1 MSLSFPS
8 IESFYWVS
16 QLRSFNA
23 AADKLNV
30 TQPTVSYRIRELEEM
45 LGVSLFV
52 RQKRQLVL
60 TSEGEAL
67 KHYAESM
74 IAIARDIESNIKTR
88 NTRLPTLRVGVI
100 DSFAT
105 VGLPALLDELDN
117 RFAGTR
123 VAATVDTSHKLADQ
137 LSEGLLDIAVLSTPP
152 PYDNVALE
160 LLGRQSVDWIA
171 GPALQ
176 MPREIVSDDHLL
188 KQRIFSTPAPSNLH
202 SLIIG
207 ALAGT
212 VTAGLRINVCNSLGT
227 ILNLVESGTGI
238 SILPTRLLH
247 EKILSGAIQ
256 VLKTHAGLPMQQVF
270 IGTNKGAI
278 VRALPQVTD
287 MIRKVSD
294 RVGFCV

>member
-1 MSLSFPS
+1 MALSFS
-8 IESFYWVS
+8 AVESFYWVS

-30 TQPTVSYRIRELEEM
+30 TQPTVSYRIRELEEQ

-67 KHYAESM
+67 KPYAESM

-100 DSFAT
+100 DSFAA
-105 VGLPALLDELDN
+105 VCLPALLDELDN
-117 RFAGTR
+117 RFAGAR
-123 VAATVDTSHKLADQ
+123 IAATVDTSHKLADQ

-152 PYDNVALE
+152 SHDNVALE

-171 GPALQ
+171 SYTLQ
-176 MPREIVSDDHLL
+176 LPKAIVSDDELL
-188 KQRIFSTPAPSNLH
+188 RQRIFATPAPSNLH
-202 SLIIG
+202 SLTIG
-207 ALAGT
+207 ALAAT
-212 VTAGLRINVCNSLGT
+212 ASAGLRLNVCNSLGT

-238 SILPTRLLH
+238 SILPTRLLQGQ
-247 EKILSGAIQ
+247 IRQGTIQ
-256 VLKTHAGLPMQQVF
+256 VLKTRTPLPLQEVF

-278 VRALPQVTD
+278 VRALPQVTQ

-294 RVGFCV
+294 SVGFCV